1 MSMFSSIDIS
11 RTGVDAMQTWI
22 DTSAGNIANADDATS
37 TAKGTY
43 ADQQAVFTPVGTA
56 GSAGAGVA
64 VSVTAGG
71 TAGTVLPDPT
81 SPLANASGEVRRPAV
96 SVSDE
101 LVNLMQ
107 AQDGYQANTSAISRA
122 TAAYQAALTIGG

>member
-11 RTGVDAMQTWI
+11 RSGVDAMQTWI

-37 TAKGTY
+37 TANGTY
-43 ADQQAVFTPVGTA
+43 ADQHAVFTPVGTA

-64 VSVTAGG
+64 VSVTGTD
-71 TAGTVLPDPT
+71 TAGTLTPDP
-81 SPLANASGEVRRPAV
+81 SNPLANAAGEVRTPAV

-101 LVNLMQ
+101 LVSLMQ